1 MNWKSILILTVS
13 AAAFC
18 ALGSIEWKLVNRYE
32 QSSTNFA
39 PDEAYA
45 SSGWRGGAPAHDIW
59 LDREVHSV
67 TGRIR
72 SVKQFLPHSG
82 SMEFFLSHMQRQYSN
97 DMRTVT
103 GRVKWH
109 GKPVRQEIDATNR
122 MCKIERFADGTV
134 HVEPFRPPKPRGV
147 VTNKAAIAARRAAIE
162 ARRNV
167 LPGMKDAQLK
177 AHDAKHSQSNVT
189 VNINIGGK

>member
-1 MNWKSILILTVS
+1 MNLKSILISITVS

-18 ALGSIEWKLVNRYE
+18 ASAFS
-32 QSSTNFA
+32 Q
-39 PDEAYA
+39 
-45 SSGWRGGAPAHDIW
+45 
-59 LDREVHSV
+59 
-67 TGRIR
+67 TGRVTR
-72 SVKQFLPHSG
+72 ATVHATPSADFLLAH
-82 SMEFFLSHMQRQYSN
+82 LARQYSN

-122 MCKIERFADGTV
+122 MCKIERYADGTV
-134 HVEPFRPPKPRGV
+134 HVEPFAPAKPRSV
-147 VTNKAAIAARRAAIE
+147 VTNKAAIVDRRAAIAARRAAIE

-167 LPGMKDAQLK
+167 LPGLKDAQLK

>member
-1 MNWKSILILTVS
+1 MSLKSILILTTVS

-18 ALGSIEWKLVNRYE
+18 ALGSVEWKMVNRYE
-32 QSSTNFA
+32 QRGEPYSAPESS
-39 PDEAYA
+39 P
-45 SSGWRGGAPAHDIW
+45 
-59 LDREVHSV
+59 
-67 TGRIR
+67 TGRVTKATVHATP
-72 SVKQFLPHSG
+72 SADFL
-82 SMEFFLSHMQRQYSN
+82 LAYLARLYSN

-147 VTNKAAIAARRAAIE
+147 VTNKAAIAARRAAIAARRAAIE

-167 LPGMKDAQLK
+167 LPGLKDAQLK
-177 AHDAKHSQSNVT
+177 THDAKHSESNVT
-189 VNINIGGK
+189 VYVNIGGR